1 MMKKTNTFFS
11 RKGGIVPILIVLLF
25 GAVFYFIFRNH
36 IFYVLNVLAY
46 DNPVFLDGVKI
57 KFKKGLSYEK
67 YESSIIIKD
76 SIHKD
81 YTIYVNTN
89 LTAFGPKNVSY
100 TFSTKDRDIF
110 LDFTKK
116 LYKIESNAELVESGN
131 TKYYIVTSSDS
142 MNQLTA
148 IVWFPNERLLGKYFG
163 TVDEHNTFL
172 SLVNQLEFNDNEE
185 TITK

>member
-1 MMKKTNTFFS
+1 MKKINTFFS
-11 RKGGIVPILIVLLF
+11 KKSGIVSILIVVLF
-25 GAVFYFIFRNH
+25 GAVFYFMFRNH

-76 SIHKD
+76 SIHQK

-89 LTAFGPKNVSY
+89 LTAFGAKNVRY
-100 TFSTKDRDIF
+100 TFSAKDRDVF

-116 LYKIESNAELVESGN
+116 LYKIESNAELVETGN
-131 TKYYIVTSSDS
+131 TKYYSVTSNDS

-148 IVWFPNERLLGKYFG
+148 IVWFPNEHLLGKYFG
-163 TVDEHNTFL
+163 TVDDYNTFL
-172 SLVNQLEFNDNEE
+172 LLVNQLEFNEE
-185 TITK
+185 